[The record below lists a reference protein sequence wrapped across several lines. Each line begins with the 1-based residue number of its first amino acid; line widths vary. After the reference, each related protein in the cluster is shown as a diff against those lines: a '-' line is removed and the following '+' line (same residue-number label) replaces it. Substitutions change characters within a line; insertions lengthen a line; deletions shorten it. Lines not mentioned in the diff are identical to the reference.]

1 MTTNPFYRATA
12 WAIRDSETKERLSY
26 RYFDRR
32 DLPPL
37 SRYDHT
43 GRVVEV
49 YRTKMD
55 RPRACMPRRT
65 AACN

>member
-1 MTTNPFYRATA
+1 MKKFYRASA
-12 WAIRDSETKERLSY
+12 WAIRDAETKERLSY

-37 SRYDHT
+37 SQYAHT

-49 YRTKMD
+49 YVTSMQ
-55 RPRACMPRRT
+55 RPIACRS
-65 AACN
+65 